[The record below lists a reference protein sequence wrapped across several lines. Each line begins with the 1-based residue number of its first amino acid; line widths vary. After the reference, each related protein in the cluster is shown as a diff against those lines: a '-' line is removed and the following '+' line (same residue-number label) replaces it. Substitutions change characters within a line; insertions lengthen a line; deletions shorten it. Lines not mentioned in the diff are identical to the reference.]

1 MKKVKNTVTLKKVV
15 DKVVMPAGKNNLPC
29 GTSIKFSR
37 GKRSLLLTCGPEYS
51 QNGTSNV
58 VLSVPDLCCRDP
70 TVDSNDTSHRSLSG
84 MSLLASASSCGQQ
97 GFPVSGMCPYS
108 SGTVVW

>member
-15 DKVVMPAGKNNLPC
+15 DRVVMPAGNNLPC

-51 QNGTSNV
+51 KNGTSNV
-58 VLSVPDLCCRDP
+58 VLSVPNLCCRDP
-70 TVDSNDTSHRSLSG
+70 TVSSNDTSHRSLSG

-97 GFPVSGMCPYS
+97 GFPVSGMCSYS

>member
-15 DKVVMPAGKNNLPC
+15 DRIVMPAGKNLPC

-37 GKRSLLLTCGPEYS
+37 GKRSLLLMCGPEYS
-51 QNGTSNV
+51 KYGTSNV

-70 TVDSNDTSHRSLSG
+70 TVDSNDTSHSLMSG
-84 MSLLASASSCGQQ
+84 MSLLASASSCGQKDW
-97 GFPVSGMCPYS
+97 PVSGMCPYS